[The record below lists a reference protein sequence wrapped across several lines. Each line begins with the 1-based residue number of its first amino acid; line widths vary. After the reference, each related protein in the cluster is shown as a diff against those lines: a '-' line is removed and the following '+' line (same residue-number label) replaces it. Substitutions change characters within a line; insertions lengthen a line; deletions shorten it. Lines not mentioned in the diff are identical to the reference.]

1 MNVGI
6 LLAVALVSNGSS
18 SSFISADELDN
29 GGSDT
34 PAVYDLPPL
43 VQAPT
48 PARVPAAPPPAPPAP
63 HASMDFDL
71 LGDEGKVAIDPDA
84 VEIQKAMNR
93 RRALLTA
100 HQVTGF
106 ALSGLMIGTMVTG
119 QLNYSDK
126 FGGPNTNRYLTAH
139 AVSSISTEAVFA
151 VAGVLALFAPT
162 PIKQPK
168 GSSWSRADVHRYG
181 MLGATGGMVAE
192 AVLGFYTASREGYVN
207 QSGVAA
213 AHLAVGYTTLAFMMV
228 AVGALVL

>member
-1 MNVGI
+1 M
-6 LLAVALVSNGSS
+6 L
-18 SSFISADELDN
+18 
-29 GGSDT
+29 
-34 PAVYDLPPL
+34 
-43 VQAPT
+43 
-48 PARVPAAPPPAPPAP
+48 
-63 HASMDFDL
+63 
-71 LGDEGKVAIDPDA
+71 
-84 VEIQKAMNR
+84 
-93 RRALLTA
+93 
-100 HQVTGF
+100 
-106 ALSGLMIGTMVTG
+106 TG

-139 AVSSISTEAVFA
+139 TVFSISTEAVFA
-151 VAGVLALFAPT
+151 VAGALALFAPT

-213 AHLAVGYTTLAFMMV
+213 AHLAIGYTTLAFMMV

>member
-1 MNVGI
+1 VNVGI
-6 LLAVALVSNGSS
+6 LLAVALISSGSRT
-18 SSFISADELDN
+18 SFISADEVDD
-29 GGSDT
+29 GGPDSADS
-34 PAVYDLPPL
+34 YDPPPL
-43 VQAPT
+43 VQAQP
-48 PARVPAAPPPAPPAP
+48 PALAPAPPPAPSAP
-63 HASMDFDL
+63 PASMDFDL

-93 RRALLTA
+93 RRTLLTA

-106 ALSGLMIGTMVTG
+106 ALSGLMIGTMLTG

-139 AVSSISTEAVFA
+139 TVFSISTEAVFA
-151 VAGVLALFAPT
+151 VAGALALFAPT

-213 AHLAVGYTTLAFMMV
+213 AHLAIGYTTLAFMMV